1 MKIVRNTPELLIL
14 EERPILLTLL
24 LLAFTLGLAWGA
36 IGLWG
41 EGERVVSVVMG
52 LMSVVIAIV
61 LATTF
66 RRVRLFLDA
75 ATDTFS
81 VRTADR
87 HGTRTVS
94 YPLHHLD
101 KAMVETSNSG
111 DGGPTHRVAYILRS
125 GMDVGRHPV
134 TSYFTGGTGPRTAAD
149 AINAWLAAHRGA

>member
-1 MKIVRNTPELLIL
+1 MKIVRNTPDLLVL
-14 EERPILLTLL
+14 EERPILVILILL
-24 LLAFTLGLAWGA
+24 GFTIGLAWGA

-41 EGERVVSVVMG
+41 EGERVVSVIMG
-52 LMSVVIAIV
+52 LMSVLIAIV
-61 LATTF
+61 LTTTF

-75 ATDTFS
+75 QADTFS

-87 HGTRTVS
+87 HGVRTVS

-101 KAMVETSNSG
+101 RALMETSNSG
-111 DGGPTHRVAYILRS
+111 DGGPTHRVTYILRS

-134 TSYFTGGTGPRTAAD
+134 TSYFTGGDGPRRAVD